1 MSKLP
6 ILYSF
11 RRCPY
16 AMRARL
22 ALHQGNIQCI
32 IREVSLKNKP
42 TSLIKIS
49 PKGTVPVL
57 HFPDG
62 YIIEESLEIMN
73 YALEQCDPEQLSLYY
88 HPSAKSII
96 TKNDTEFVKLLHRY
110 KYFENYPDS
119 TQALYRAQV
128 EDLFLIEYEKILQGK
143 QFLLGKKSLAD
154 LAILPFIRQF
164 ALVDKDWFFSSQY
177 TNIISWLNMF
187 IKTDSFKN
195 KIMSKHSSWQEG
207 DKTSYFLK

>member
-22 ALHQGNIQCI
+22 ALHQSNIQCI

-57 HFPDG
+57 HFEDG
-62 YIIEESLEIMN
+62 SIIEESLDIMN
-73 YALEQCDPEQLSLYY
+73 YALEQYDPEQLSLYY

-96 TKNDTEFVKLLHRY
+96 AKNDTEFVKLLHRY
-110 KYFENYPDS
+110 KYFENYPS
-119 TQALYRAQV
+119 CTQVVYRTQA
-128 EDLFLIEYEKILQGK
+128 EDIFLIKYEKMLQDK

-164 ALVDKDWFFSSQY
+164 ALVDEDWFFSSQY
-177 TNIISWLNMF
+177 INIIHWLNMF
-187 IKTDSFKN
+187 IKTDSFEDE
-195 KIMSKHSSWQEG
+195 IMSKYSPWQDG
-207 DKTSYFLK
+207 DKVSYFLK